1 MSAIHTLKI
10 TKIIKN
16 LSKNKSVVPDTK
28 LLDSGVLDSLM
39 TMKLIEMLEKEFSVS
54 IPTDEFTHFNFNT
67 IKAMSELV
75 DRLASKGI
83 KKK

>member
-1 MSAIHTLKI
+1 MPAKNMPKI

-16 LSKNKSVVPDTK
+16 ISKNRSVAPDVK

-39 TMKLIEMLEKEFSVS
+39 TMKLIEMLEKEFKVS
-54 IPTDEFTHFNFNT
+54 IPNDEFTHFNFNT

-75 DRLASKGI
+75 DRLSAKES

>member
-1 MSAIHTLKI
+1 MAAKNVPRII
-10 TKIIKN
+10 KIIKD
-16 LSKNKSVVPDTK
+16 LSKNKTVGIDTK
-28 LLDSGVLDSLM
+28 LLDSGVIDSLM

-54 IPTDEFTHFNFNT
+54 IPNEEFTHFNFNT

-75 DRLASKGI
+75 DRLNIKGS